1 MKKDKIIYWITTGI
15 ISLMM
20 LFSAY
25 AYFADPK
32 VTEGFQKMGFPDWFR
47 IELGLAKAIAG
58 LILIVPQIPV
68 RVKEWAYAGL
78 GITFISA
85 AIAHYNMG
93 DTPGAAAPLIFFV
106 ILAVSNIYLH
116 KIKKA

>member
-47 IELGLAKAIAG
+47 IELGLAKAVAG
-58 LILIVPQIPV
+58 LVLIVPQIPV

-85 AIAHYNMG
+85 AIAHYNLG
-93 DTPGAAAPLIFFV
+93 DKPGMAAPLIFFV
-106 ILAVSNIYLH
+106 ILAVSNLYLH

>member
-15 ISLMM
+15 IALMM

-32 VTEGFQKMGFPDWFR
+32 VTEGFQKMGFPNWFR
-47 IELGLAKAIAG
+47 IELGLAKAIAA
-58 LILIVPQIPV
+58 LVLIVPQIPV

-85 AIAHYNMG
+85 AIAHYNLG
-93 DTPGAAAPLIFFV
+93 DTPGMAAPLIFFV

-116 KIKKA
+116 KIKNI